1 MDTNA
6 KLYQDMTKIL
16 VKREDIQKAVA
27 QLGREIRRPVSLHA
41 ANPIRAAIW

>member
-27 QLGREIRRPVSLHA
+27 QLGTLHA
-41 ANPIRAAIW
+41 VLDGLIYQMR

>member
-27 QLGREIRRPVSLHA
+27 SWDGKSPA
-41 ANPIRAAIW
+41 TIRAAIW

>member
-27 QLGREIRRPVSLHA
+27 QLDGKSPTTIRD
-41 ANPIRAAIW
+41 AIW